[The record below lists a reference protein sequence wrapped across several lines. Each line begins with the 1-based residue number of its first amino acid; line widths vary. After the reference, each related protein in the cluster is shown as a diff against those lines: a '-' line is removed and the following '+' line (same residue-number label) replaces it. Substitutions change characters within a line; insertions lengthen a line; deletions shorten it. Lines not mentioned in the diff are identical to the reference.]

1 MGKYRTYCSL
11 LISADDLFHS
21 FHLMTFKINIMM
33 KIFNVCCICC
43 LLLACEKPYIADT
56 GEDGQVV
63 APDNGRPVGEILWAE
78 NDTARFY
85 LQGVE
90 LCDVVLTYSPTPSV
104 LITNPRYRLPT
115 KSEASEVLRYADLS
129 DGCWM
134 SKQRILCVDQS
145 GNYYTF
151 LPHSNVTKAGMKT
164 KYCIL
169 PMRSE
174 RISEDGHVDITIND
188 KWE

>member
-1 MGKYRTYCSL
+1 M
-11 LISADDLFHS
+11 
-21 FHLMTFKINIMM
+21 
-33 KIFNVCCICC
+33 
-43 LLLACEKPYIADT
+43 
-56 GEDGQVV
+56 
-63 APDNGRPVGEILWAE
+63 LWAE

-90 LCDVVLTYSPTPSV
+90 LCDVVLTYSPAPSM
-104 LITNPRYRLPT
+104 LITNHRYRLPT

-129 DGCWM
+129 DSCWM
-134 SKQRILCVDQS
+134 SKQRILCVDDLS

-174 RISEDGHVDITIND
+174 RTSKEGHVDITIND

>member
-1 MGKYRTYCSL
+1 MKKY
-11 LISADDLFHS
+11 
-21 FHLMTFKINIMM
+21 
-33 KIFNVCCICC
+33 
-43 LLLACEKPYIADT
+43 LLLLMMCALAACEKLYIADA
-56 GEDGQVV
+56 GEDDPSVV
-63 APDNGRPVGEILWAE
+63 VPGDGRPVGEVLWAE

-90 LCDVVLTYSPTPSV
+90 LCDVVLTYSPAPSM
-104 LITNPRYRLPT
+104 LITNPLYRLPT
-115 KSEASEVLRYADLS
+115 KLEAAEVLRYADLS
-129 DGCWM
+129 DSCWM
-134 SKQRILCVDQS
+134 SKQRILCVDDLS

-151 LPHSNVTKAGMKT
+151 VPHSNVTKAGMKT

-174 RISEDGHVDITIND
+174 RTSEEGHVDITVND

>member
-1 MGKYRTYCSL
+1 MKKY
-11 LISADDLFHS
+11 
-21 FHLMTFKINIMM
+21 
-33 KIFNVCCICC
+33 
-43 LLLACEKPYIADT
+43 LLLLMMCALAACEKPYIADV
-56 GEDGQVV
+56 GDDDESVVVPGDGK
-63 APDNGRPVGEILWAE
+63 PVGEVLWAE

-90 LCDVVLTYSPTPSV
+90 LCDVVLTYTPTPSV
-104 LITNPRYRLPT
+104 LITNPLYRLPT
-115 KSEASEVLRYADLS
+115 KLEAAEVLRCSDLS
-129 DGCWM
+129 DSCWM
-134 SKQRILCVDQS
+134 SKQRILCIDEPS

-151 LPHSNVTKAGMKT
+151 VPYGTVTKAGMKT

-174 RISEDGHVDITIND
+174 RTSEEGHVDITVND

>member
-1 MGKYRTYCSL
+1 
-11 LISADDLFHS
+11 
-21 FHLMTFKINIMM
+21 M

-43 LLLACEKPYIADT
+43 LLAACEKPYIIDT
-56 GEDGQVV
+56 GEDDPSVV
-63 APDNGRPVGEILWAE
+63 VPGDGRPVGEVLWAE

-90 LCDVVLTYSPTPSV
+90 LCDVVLTYSPSPSM

-115 KSEASEVLRYADLS
+115 KSEAAEVLRYADLS
-129 DGCWM
+129 DSCWM
-134 SKQRILCVDQS
+134 SKQRILCVDEQ

-151 LPHSNVTKAGMKT
+151 VPHSNVTKAGMKT

-169 PMRSE
+169 PIRTERTSE
-174 RISEDGHVDITIND
+174 EEHVGITVND
-188 KWE
+188 EWE

>member
-1 MGKYRTYCSL
+1 MKKYL
-11 LISADDLFHS
+11 LF
-21 FHLMTFKINIMM
+21 
-33 KIFNVCCICC
+33 VCAAC
-43 LLLACEKPYIADT
+43 LLAACEKPCIIDT
-56 GEDGQVV
+56 GEDDPSVV
-63 APDNGRPVGEILWAE
+63 APGDDKPVGEVLWAE
-78 NDTARFY
+78 NDTAQFY

-104 LITNPRYRLPT
+104 LITGSLYRLPT
-115 KSEASEVLRYADLS
+115 KSEAAEVLRYADLS
-129 DGCWM
+129 DSCWM
-134 SKQRILCVDQS
+134 SKQRILCVDEQ

-151 LPHSNVTKAGMKT
+151 VPHSNVTKAGMKT

-174 RISEDGHVDITIND
+174 RTSKDGHVDITIND

>member
-1 MGKYRTYCSL
+1 MKKYL
-11 LISADDLFHS
+11 LF
-21 FHLMTFKINIMM
+21 
-33 KIFNVCCICC
+33 VCAAC
-43 LLLACEKPYIADT
+43 LLAACEKPFIADV
-56 GEDGQVV
+56 GEDEPSVV
-63 APDNGRPVGEILWAE
+63 VPGDCKPVGEVLWAE

-104 LITNPRYRLPT
+104 LITNPLYRLPT
-115 KSEASEVLRYADLS
+115 KSEASEVLRYANLS
-129 DGCWM
+129 DSCWM
-134 SKQRILCVDQS
+134 SKQRILCVDDLS

-151 LPHSNVTKAGMKT
+151 VPHSNVTKAGMKT

-174 RISEDGHVDITIND
+174 RTSKEGHVDITVND

>member
-1 MGKYRTYCSL
+1 MKKYL
-11 LISADDLFHS
+11 LF
-21 FHLMTFKINIMM
+21 
-33 KIFNVCCICC
+33 VCAAC
-43 LLLACEKPYIADT
+43 LLAACEKPCIIDT
-56 GEDGQVV
+56 GEDDPSVV
-63 APDNGRPVGEILWAE
+63 APGDGKPVGEVLWAE

-104 LITNPRYRLPT
+104 LITGPLYRLPT
-115 KSEASEVLRYADLS
+115 KSEAAEVLRYANLS
-129 DGCWM
+129 DSCWM
-134 SKQRILCVDQS
+134 SKQRILCVDEQ
-145 GNYYTF
+145 GKYYTF
-151 LPHSNVTKAGMKT
+151 APHSNVTKAGMKT

-174 RISEDGHVDITIND
+174 RTSEEGHVDITVND

>member
-1 MGKYRTYCSL
+1 MKKY
-11 LISADDLFHS
+11 
-21 FHLMTFKINIMM
+21 
-33 KIFNVCCICC
+33 
-43 LLLACEKPYIADT
+43 LLLLMMCALAACEKPYIADV
-56 GEDGQVV
+56 GDDDESVV
-63 APDNGRPVGEILWAE
+63 SPGDGRPMGEVLWAE

-90 LCDVVLTYSPTPSV
+90 LCDVVLTYSPAPSM
-104 LITNPRYRLPT
+104 LITNPLYRLPT
-115 KSEASEVLRYADLS
+115 KSEASEVLRYADLY

-134 SKQRILCVDQS
+134 SKQRILCVDDLS

-151 LPHSNVTKAGMKT
+151 VPHSNVTKAGMKT

-174 RISEDGHVDITIND
+174 RTSKEGHVDITVND

>member
-1 MGKYRTYCSL
+1 MKKY
-11 LISADDLFHS
+11 
-21 FHLMTFKINIMM
+21 
-33 KIFNVCCICC
+33 
-43 LLLACEKPYIADT
+43 LLLLMMCALAGCEKPYIADVGDDDESVVSPGDGKPA
-56 GEDGQVV
+56 GEV
-63 APDNGRPVGEILWAE
+63 LWAE

-90 LCDVVLTYSPTPSV
+90 LCDVVLTYSPAPSV

-115 KSEASEVLRYADLS
+115 KSEAAEVLRYADLS
-129 DGCWM
+129 DSCWM
-134 SKQRILCVDQS
+134 SKQRILCVDDLS

-151 LPHSNVTKAGMKT
+151 VPHSNVTKAGMKT

-169 PMRSE
+169 PIRSE
-174 RISEDGHVDITIND
+174 RTSEEGHVDITVND

>member
-1 MGKYRTYCSL
+1 
-11 LISADDLFHS
+11 
-21 FHLMTFKINIMM
+21 MTFKINIMM

-43 LLLACEKPYIADT
+43 LLAACEKPCFIDT
-56 GEDGQVV
+56 GEDEPSVV
-63 APDNGRPVGEILWAE
+63 VPGDGKPVGEVLWAE

-85 LQGVE
+85 LQGLE
-90 LCDVVLTYSPTPSV
+90 LCDVVLTYSPAPSV
-104 LITNPRYRLPT
+104 LITNPLYRLPT

-134 SKQRILCVDQS
+134 SKQRILCVDEQ

-151 LPHSNVTKAGMKT
+151 VPHSNVTKAGMKT

-174 RISEDGHVDITIND
+174 RTSKDGHVDITIND

>member
-1 MGKYRTYCSL
+1 MKKYL
-11 LISADDLFHS
+11 LF
-21 FHLMTFKINIMM
+21 
-33 KIFNVCCICC
+33 VCAAC
-43 LLLACEKPYIADT
+43 LLAACEKPYIVDAGD
-56 GEDGQVV
+56 DDPSVV
-63 APDNGRPVGEILWAE
+63 VPGDGRPVGEVLWAE

-90 LCDVVLTYSPTPSV
+90 LCNVVLTYSPAPSM
-104 LITNPRYRLPT
+104 LITNPLYRLPT

-129 DGCWM
+129 DSCWM
-134 SKQRILCVDQS
+134 SKQRILCVDDLS

-151 LPHSNVTKAGMKT
+151 VPHSNVTKAGMKT

-174 RISEDGHVDITIND
+174 RTSEEGHVDITVND

>member
-1 MGKYRTYCSL
+1 MKKYL
-11 LISADDLFHS
+11 LF
-21 FHLMTFKINIMM
+21 
-33 KIFNVCCICC
+33 VCAAC
-43 LLLACEKPYIADT
+43 LLAACEKPYIVDA
-56 GEDGQVV
+56 GEDDDQVV
-63 APDNGRPVGEILWAE
+63 VPDNGKPVGEVLWAE

-90 LCDVVLTYSPTPSV
+90 LFDVVLTYSPAPLM
-104 LITNPRYRLPT
+104 LITDPLYRLPT
-115 KSEASEVLRYADLS
+115 KLEAAEVLRYADLS
-129 DGCWM
+129 DSCWM
-134 SKQRILCVDQS
+134 SKQRILCVDEQ

-151 LPHSNVTKAGMKT
+151 MPHSNVTNAGMKT

-174 RISEDGHVDITIND
+174 RTREEGHVDITVND

>member
-1 MGKYRTYCSL
+1 MKKYL
-11 LISADDLFHS
+11 LF
-21 FHLMTFKINIMM
+21 
-33 KIFNVCCICC
+33 VCAAC
-43 LLLACEKPYIADT
+43 LLAACEKPYIIDT
-56 GEDGQVV
+56 GEDEPSVV
-63 APDNGRPVGEILWAE
+63 VPGDGKPVGEVLWAE

-90 LCDVVLTYSPTPSV
+90 LCDVVLTYSPTPSM

-115 KSEASEVLRYADLS
+115 KSEAAEVLRYADLS
-129 DGCWM
+129 DSCWR
-134 SKQRILCVDQS
+134 SKQRILCVDEQS

-151 LPHSNVTKAGMKT
+151 VPYGTVTKAGMKT

-174 RISEDGHVDITIND
+174 RTSEEEHIDITVND

>member
-1 MGKYRTYCSL
+1 MKKYL
-11 LISADDLFHS
+11 LF
-21 FHLMTFKINIMM
+21 
-33 KIFNVCCICC
+33 VCAAC
-43 LLLACEKPYIADT
+43 LLVACEKPCIVDA
-56 GEDGQVV
+56 GEDDDQVV
-63 APDNGRPVGEILWAE
+63 VPDDGRPVGEVLWAE

-90 LCDVVLTYSPTPSV
+90 LCDVVLTYSPAPSM
-104 LITNPRYRLPT
+104 LITNPLYRLPT

-129 DGCWM
+129 DSCWM
-134 SKQRILCVDQS
+134 SKQRILCVDEQ

-151 LPHSNVTKAGMKT
+151 VPHSNVTKAGMKT

-174 RISEDGHVDITIND
+174 KTREEEHVDITIND

>member
-1 MGKYRTYCSL
+1 MKKFIL
-11 LISADDLFHS
+11 LLS
-21 FHLMTFKINIMM
+21 
-33 KIFNVCCICC
+33 VC
-43 LLLACEKPYIADT
+43 LLAACEKRFIADV
-56 GEDGQVV
+56 GDDDESV
-63 APDNGRPVGEILWAE
+63 APGDGKPVGEVLWAE

-90 LCDVVLTYSPTPSV
+90 LCDVVLTYSPAPSM
-104 LITNPRYRLPT
+104 LITNPLYRLPT

-134 SKQRILCVDQS
+134 SKQRILCVDEQ

-151 LPHSNVTKAGMKT
+151 VPHSNVTKAGMKT

-174 RISEDGHVDITIND
+174 KTSEEGYVDITIND

>member
-1 MGKYRTYCSL
+1 
-11 LISADDLFHS
+11 
-21 FHLMTFKINIMM
+21 M
-33 KIFNVCCICC
+33 KKFI
-43 LLLACEKPYIADT
+43 LLLAVCALAACVKPYIADVS
-56 GEDGQVV
+56 EDDPSVV
-63 APDNGRPVGEILWAE
+63 VPGDGRPVGEVLWAE

-90 LCDVVLTYSPTPSV
+90 LCDVVLTYSPAPSM

-115 KSEASEVLRYADLS
+115 KLEVVEVLRYADLS
-129 DGCWM
+129 DSCWM
-134 SKQRILCVDQS
+134 SKQRILCVDDLS

-151 LPHSNVTKAGMKT
+151 VPHSNVTKAGMKT

-174 RISEDGHVDITIND
+174 RINEEGHVDITVND

>member
-1 MGKYRTYCSL
+1 MKKYL
-11 LISADDLFHS
+11 LF
-21 FHLMTFKINIMM
+21 
-33 KIFNVCCICC
+33 VCAAC
-43 LLLACEKPYIADT
+43 LLAACEKPYIIDT
-56 GEDGQVV
+56 GEDEPSVV
-63 APDNGRPVGEILWAE
+63 VPDNGMPVGEVLWAE
-78 NDTARFY
+78 NGTARFY

-90 LCDVVLTYSPTPSV
+90 LCDIVLTYSPAPSM

-115 KSEASEVLRYADLS
+115 KSEAAEVLRYADLS
-129 DGCWM
+129 DSCWM
-134 SKQRILCVDQS
+134 SKQRILCVDEQS

-151 LPHSNVTKAGMKT
+151 VPHSNVTKAGMKT

-174 RISEDGHVDITIND
+174 RTSEEGHLDITVND

>member
-1 MGKYRTYCSL
+1 MKKY
-11 LISADDLFHS
+11 
-21 FHLMTFKINIMM
+21 
-33 KIFNVCCICC
+33 
-43 LLLACEKPYIADT
+43 LLLLMMCALAACEKLYIADA
-56 GEDGQVV
+56 GEDDPSVV
-63 APDNGRPVGEILWAE
+63 VPDNARPVGEVLWAE

-90 LCDVVLTYSPTPSV
+90 LCDVVLTYTPTPSV
-104 LITNPRYRLPT
+104 LITNPLYRLPT
-115 KSEASEVLRYADLS
+115 KLEAAEVLRYADLS
-129 DGCWM
+129 DSCWM
-134 SKQRILCVDQS
+134 SKQRILCVDDLS

-151 LPHSNVTKAGMKT
+151 VPHSNVTKAGMKT

-174 RISEDGHVDITIND
+174 RTSEEGHVDITVND